1 MMGLGRPAV
10 RRIWQCCDRQLIL
23 GEKTLI
29 MGILNVTPDS
39 FSGDGLGH
47 DLAQGL
53 KRAEAMLADGADIFD
68 IGGES
73 TRPGSEAVSAEEEL
87 RRVIPLI
94 KALAGKFPIPISI
107 DTTKAEVAA
116 AALENGAVIINDIT
130 ALAEDNMPP
139 LAAKTG
145 AGVVLMHMQ
154 GTPRNMQKSPHYAD
168 VIGEIRGFLQTA
180 AQKAEAAGIKKSQI
194 VLDPGIGF
202 GKTLEHNLEIFR
214 RLEEFTTLGYPLLVG
229 TSRKALI
236 GKILGTEA
244 PDRLEGTA
252 ATVALAIA
260 GGADIV
266 RVHDVKEM
274 ARVAKMTDAIVRVK
288 D

>member
-1 MMGLGRPAV
+1 MGLGRPAV

-47 DLAQGL
+47 DLAQGV
-53 KRAEAMLADGADIFD
+53 KRAEGMLGEGVDIFD

-73 TRPGSEAVSAEEEL
+73 TRPGSESVSAAEEL

-94 KALAGKFPIPISI
+94 KTLAAEFPVPISI

-130 ALAEDNMPP
+130 ALSFDNKMAH

-154 GTPRNMQKSPHYAD
+154 GTPRDMQKNPYYAD
-168 VIGEIRGFLQTA
+168 VIGEIGDFLQAA
-180 AQKAEAAGIKKSQI
+180 AQKAEAAGVAKASIM
-194 VLDPGIGF
+194 LDPGIGF
-202 GKTLEHNLEIFR
+202 GKTLEHNLKILR
-214 RLEEFTTLGYPLLVG
+214 RLEEFTKLGYPLLVG
-229 TSRKALI
+229 TSRKAMI
-236 GKILGTEA
+236 GKILGAEA

-260 GGADIV
+260 GGADIM
-266 RVHDVKEM
+266 RVHDVKAM
-274 ARVAKMTDAIVRVK
+274 SRVAKMADAVIRVR